1 MGACARACVRTC
13 VFLACFAQTLPSA
26 SNTRLVGRE
35 KRRGAVGEGGNR
47 EGGRWAREGKE
58 KGGGGRGRE

>member
-1 MGACARACVRTC
+1 MGEGGKREGGRWAREGIEKGGG
-13 VFLACFAQTLPSA
+13 
-26 SNTRLVGRE
+26 GRGWE

-47 EGGRWAREGKE
+47 EEGRWAREGIE